1 MGASGKFQEYLDMPL
16 RGNAHSPDS
25 ERLGQIKLLSG
36 KIIEERRKHV
46 RMTQGQLA
54 GKVGIGVRWLR
65 EIEAGNP
72 KSTMENH
79 LRCAFALGLAASHL
93 LIPLIYMEN
102 GMKFPL
108 ELLLDD
114 PTGLEKRCIACIGD
128 FYIESIT
135 RQLRPVAP
143 AGSQSDAA

>member
-1 MGASGKFQEYLDMPL
+1 MPQQSK
-16 RGNAHSPDS
+16 RPAYEP

-36 KIIEERRKHV
+36 KIIEERRRHR

-72 KSTMENH
+72 KSTVENH
-79 LRCAFALGLAASHL
+79 FRCAFALGLSASHL
-93 LIPLIYMEN
+93 LIPLMYMEN
-102 GMKFPL
+102 DMKFPL

-114 PTGLEKRCIACIGD
+114 PSALDRRCIESIGD
-128 FYIESIT
+128 FYLESLT
-135 RQLRPVAP
+135 QRLRP
-143 AGSQSDAA
+143 AAAQPSADGG